1 MLEKL
6 LQGYK
11 RFRSGYYQRNRT
23 RLEQLA
29 QKQAPEVAMVSCC
42 DSRVDP
48 SILFDVEPGD
58 IFVIRN
64 VANLVPPYET
74 KGDFHG
80 TSAALEFAV
89 TCLNVKQVVVLGHAN
104 CGGIRALMEKD
115 NAIKPDSFIESWMQ
129 IAEPARKE
137 VLSRSD
143 LNTPEQHIDACEKTA
158 ISYSLKNLMTHPWI
172 RSRVEAGTLN
182 LIGCYYDLRCGELI
196 ELKEISVSECVS
208 SGQTPT

>member
-1 MLEKL
+1 MIEKL
-6 LQGYK
+6 TAGYE
-11 RFRSGYYQRNRT
+11 RFRKGYYQRNRT

-29 QKQAPEVAMVSCC
+29 QKQTPEVAIISCC

-74 KGDFHG
+74 KGDYHG

-89 TCLNVKQVVVLGHAN
+89 TCLKVKQIVVLGHAN

-115 NAIKPDSFIESWMQ
+115 DSIQSDGFIDSWMQ
-129 IAEPARKE
+129 IAAPAKE
-137 VLSRSD
+137 KVLAQKE
-143 LNTPEQHIDACEKTA
+143 LNTLALQTDACEKTA
-158 ISYSLKNLMTHPWI
+158 VNYSLQNLMSYPWI
-172 RSRVEAGTLN
+172 RDQVAAGNLN
-182 LIGCYYDLRCGELI
+182 LIGCYYDLHTGELVDI
-196 ELKEISVSECVS
+196 DEIDASN
-208 SGQTPT
+208 TTFKADDT